1 MWRLSRLPT
10 SSAVKG
16 KSVAGFPSRFSF
28 FPARIHHAIPPIDSH
43 THSFI
48 HSFIHSGL
56 FWLLREPLQFRFWL
70 FVYGSNF
77 ISFPDIEPKQLS
89 PRKVASVTFGS
100 FIKFS
105 KSHLV
110 LSRSFFVPWK
120 SKRLFLP
127 PALVFFQPFL

>member
-1 MWRLSRLPT
+1 MNQQKWRHTHVVFL
-10 SSAVKG
+10 V
-16 KSVAGFPSRFSF
+16 GFPFSQHVSIM
-28 FPARIHHAIPPIDSH
+28 PYRPLTHSH
-43 THSFI
+43 TQSFI

-56 FWLLREPLQFRFWL
+56 FWLLHEPLQFRFWL